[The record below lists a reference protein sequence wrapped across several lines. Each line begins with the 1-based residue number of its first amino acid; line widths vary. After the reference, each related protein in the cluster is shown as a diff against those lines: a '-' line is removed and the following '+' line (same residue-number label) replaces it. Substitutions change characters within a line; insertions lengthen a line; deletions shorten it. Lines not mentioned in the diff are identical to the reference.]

1 MVTPEQLREAATNIL
16 ALSKYSALSF
26 RDKQTTTDQAAK
38 LLREAAG
45 RIEQLTRERDYAEI
59 SAYPT
64 ENTRIAALENEI
76 TILQSRIQT
85 LRSPLS

>member
-1 MVTPEQLREAATNIL
+1 MTTPKQLREKAASIL

-26 RDKQTTTDQAAK
+26 GNHQVATDQAAK
-38 LLREAAG
+38 LLHEAANT
-45 RIEQLTRERDYAEI
+45 IEQLTRERDHAEI

-76 TILQSRIQT
+76 AILQSRINT
-85 LRSPLS
+85 INEH